1 MTEKT
6 VNELQSAAKKERFE
20 FVLTIN
26 GNIVCQRY
34 FRINGFNNE
43 SLRSFELVE
52 TIDKCVSLIDR
63 DLKAKSHIYHECAA
77 PQVFDTIDDMNRWV
91 ENPRERKFTIK
102 VPSFVVTRD
111 GDDTFVWNGVGMEKY
126 DKYFNKADFLQPS
139 DGECVLKFAF
149 LDSGHEVCS
158 KVWDGTVYPRFV
170 RTNID
175 LSNSKNK
182 YEGGDLFAPFE
193 SGLIKM
199 FNESQTD
206 LIPIIVKEICNCCSS
221 KDEYVTSDTYNTV
234 VNGKVT
240 GTKKYNFDI
249 WLQNYKFYKRLE
261 RAYKQKTDKYFG
273 KG

>member
-6 VNELQSAAKKERFE
+6 INELQSAAKKERFE

-34 FRINGFNNE
+34 FRINGFNND
-43 SLRSFELVE
+43 SLRSIELVE

-63 DLKAKSHIYHECAA
+63 DLKAKSQIYHECAA
-77 PQVFDTIDDMNRWV
+77 PQVFETLDAMKRWV
-91 ENPRERKFTIK
+91 ENPRTRKFSIK

-111 GDDTFVWNGVGMEKY
+111 SDDTFVWSGVEMEKY

-149 LDSGHEVCS
+149 IDNGREVCS
-158 KVWDGTVYPRFV
+158 KIWDGTIYPRFI

-175 LSNSKNK
+175 LSNSRNK
-182 YEGGDLFAPFE
+182 YEGGDVFLPFE
-193 SGLIKM
+193 SGLIKL
-199 FNESQTD
+199 FNESQED

-221 KDEYVTSDTYNTV
+221 KDDYTTSDVYNTV
-234 VNGKVT
+234 VDGKIV
-240 GTKKYNFDI
+240 GSKNYKFDI
-249 WLQNYKFYKRLE
+249 WKQNFKFFKNLE
-261 RAYKQKTDKYFG
+261 RAYKQKTDEYFHRA
-273 KG
+273 